1 MDKCMETKKGS
12 LVVSQETSKITLSQ
26 CDFQSAGASAS

>member
-1 MDKCMETKKGS
+1 MDKCMETKGS
-12 LVVSQETSKITLSQ
+12 LVVSQETSKVTLSQ